1 MKEAQL
7 RGLVNRLLQNLAR
20 ILPGART
27 LRVVLHR
34 ARGVR
39 IGKNV
44 WIGYDVVLD
53 TSRPHLITIEDG
65 SSIGMRVTVIAHFKE
80 TQGITIER
88 DVFVGPGVILLPN
101 VVVGQG
107 AVITAGSVVT
117 QSVPP
122 MTVVQGNPAT
132 PVARCGVPL
141 GNDVSVREFSRRL
154 KPLARRVPGPT
165 GPLEE
170 RSDRKSDRERG

>member
-27 LRVVLHR
+27 LRVALHR
-34 ARGVR
+34 ARGVQ

-65 SSIGMRVTVIAHFKE
+65 SSIGMRVTIIAHFKE
-80 TQGITIER
+80 TQGVTIER
-88 DVFVGPGVILLPN
+88 DAFVGPGVILLPN

-154 KPLARRVPGPT
+154 KPLTRRVSGPKD
-165 GPLEE
+165 PLEE
-170 RSDRKSDRERG
+170 SRSEVGKERG